1 MPDITVEEF
10 AQDVGVSVKR
20 IQEQL
25 VEAGLS
31 NKNAE
36 DVISDVEKS
45 KLLSFLRKKHG
56 KDSGDG
62 PRKITLRRKTISE
75 LKVPV
80 ASQGRAKPRSK
91 TVSIEFRKRRTYAK
105 RSDLTDTAKEE
116 KKVKASEEKIQEPEI
131 ESSEAKNDELPIK
144 KEVADNKPER
154 VVDVVQKPEENE
166 TINQENLLQGKNEVK
181 SMPIQNLP
189 ESEVKKVTTKDKKK
203 KKEQVHHKR
212 EELHV
217 TSKTS
222 GKRRKKT
229 YIKPVIPQQ
238 KNKQHGFEKP
248 TAPIVREVEIPENIS
263 VSELGQRM
271 SVKGSEVVKILMGLG
286 TMTTINQIIDQE
298 TAILVVE
305 EIGHNGIALKEE
317 NIEEDLANLIQYK
330 DKPKTRPAVI
340 TVMGHVDHGKTT
352 LLDFIRKTKVVDGE
366 AGGITQHI
374 GAYEVET
381 SKGKLTFIDT
391 PGHAAFSSMRA
402 RGANT
407 TDIVV
412 LVVAANDGI
421 KPQTEEAIN
430 HAKAA
435 DVSIVVAINKIDLDG
450 ADPDKVK
457 GDLAAL
463 DLTPDD
469 WGGNTQMV
477 PVSAIKGDGI
487 EDLLERIALEA
498 EILELKA
505 NYEGAAQG
513 VVIESELDKFK
524 GSVSTFLIQN
534 GTLKVGDLVVSGN
547 AMGKIKSIVNSDGN
561 KIKQAG
567 PSAAVE
573 VLGLNSVPTAGD
585 QFQVVKNDKQ
595 AREISEYR
603 TSKEK
608 EKKLLKQKD
617 ESVGDLFETLGQE
630 TKKVLNVIVKTDV
643 GGTCEAVVAAL
654 HDLGNDKAKVKLV
667 SSGVGGIS
675 ESDANLAV
683 AVESIILGFNVRAD
697 NAAKKIIEEENIP
710 LSYHSIIYELL
721 DDVKA
726 RMSGLLDPI
735 IKEEILGTSEVL
747 EVFNS
752 PKFGQVAGCNVIEG
766 NVLRNKP
773 VRVLRDDIVIFEGE
787 LNSLRR
793 FKEDVNEVKNG
804 NECGMGIKN
813 YKDIKPGDKI
823 EVFDRKEEA
832 QQI

>member
-1 MPDITVEEF
+1 MAITVKDF
-10 AQDVGVSVKR
+10 AKTLKISDKA
-20 IQEQL
+20 L
-25 VEAGLS
+25 VDRMQKAGLS
-31 NKNAE
+31 HSKASDEITASDKQALLKFLKGTKTQSKSVRSESGVTVTSKGKSSSAISTNKSY
-36 DVISDVEKS
+36 SDN
-45 KLLSFLRKKHG
+45 
-56 KDSGDG
+56 
-62 PRKITLRRKTISE
+62 
-75 LKVPV
+75 
-80 ASQGRAKPRSK
+80 
-91 TVSIEFRKRRTYAK
+91 IEAK
-105 RSDLTDTAKEE
+105 RAA
-116 KKVKASEEKIQEPEI
+116 ASEQ
-131 ESSEAKNDELPIK
+131 L
-144 KEVADNKPER
+144 
-154 VVDVVQKPEENE
+154 
-166 TINQENLLQGKNEVK
+166 
-181 SMPIQNLP
+181 
-189 ESEVKKVTTKDKKK
+189 
-203 KKEQVHHKR
+203 KEQQTKR
-212 EELHV
+212 EEQLKAATKQKQEQRNKFAKKNEEKQNV
-217 TSKTS
+217 QPIDVKDQLSS
-222 GKRRKKT
+222 AVNAYKRKEGSNFEDSQHQFEAPKEIIKKD
-229 YIKPVIPQQ
+229 I
-238 KNKQHGFEKP
+238 
-248 TAPIVREVEIPENIS
+248 EIPSNIQ
-263 VSELGQRM
+263 VGELAKLM
-271 SVKGSEVVKILMGLG
+271 AVKGGEVVKNLMGLG
-286 TMTTINQIIDQE
+286 VIATLNDIIDQE

-305 EIGHNGIALKEE
+305 EIGHNGVAIEEE
-317 NIEEDLANLIQYK
+317 NLEEDLANLIQYK
-330 DKPKTRPAVI
+330 DEPKSRPAVI

-435 DVSIVVAINKIDLDG
+435 GVSIVVAINKIDLDG
-450 ADPDKVK
+450 ADPEKVK
-457 GDLAAL
+457 GDLAAK

-477 PVSAIKGDGI
+477 PVSALKGDGVD
-487 EDLLERIALEA
+487 ELLERIALEA

-505 NYEGAAQG
+505 HYEGAAQG
-513 VVIESELDKFK
+513 VVIESQLDKFR

-547 AMGKIKSIVNSDGN
+547 SMGKIKSIVNSDGD

-567 PSAAVE
+567 PSAAIE

-595 AREISEYR
+595 AREIAEYR
-603 TSKEK
+603 STKEK

-630 TKKVLNVIVKTDV
+630 AKKVLNVIIKTDV
-643 GGTCEAVVAAL
+643 GGTCEAIIAAL
-654 HDLGNDKAKVKLV
+654 HDLGNEKAKVKIV

-697 NAAKKIIEEENIP
+697 NAAKKIIEDEVIP

-726 RMSGLLDPI
+726 RMSGMLDPI
-735 IKEEILGTSEVL
+735 IREEIVGTAEVL

-813 YKDIKPGDKI
+813 YKDIKAGDKI

-832 QQI
+832 QTI

>member
-1 MPDITVEEF
+1 MAITVKDF
-10 AQDVGVSVKR
+10 AKTLKISDKALIDRMQK
-20 IQEQL
+20 
-25 VEAGLS
+25 AGLS
-31 NKNAE
+31 HSSS
-36 DVISDVEKS
+36 SDEVTASDKQALLRFLKGTKTQSQSIKS
-45 KLLSFLRKKHG
+45 
-56 KDSGDG
+56 DSGVTVTSKG
-62 PRKITLRRKTISE
+62 KSSLST
-75 LKVPV
+75 
-80 ASQGRAKPRSK
+80 ASKKSY
-91 TVSIEFRKRRTYAK
+91 SDNIEAK
-105 RSDLTDTAKEE
+105 RAA
-116 KKVKASEEKIQEPEI
+116 ASEQ
-131 ESSEAKNDELPIK
+131 L
-144 KEVADNKPER
+144 
-154 VVDVVQKPEENE
+154 
-166 TINQENLLQGKNEVK
+166 
-181 SMPIQNLP
+181 
-189 ESEVKKVTTKDKKK
+189 
-203 KKEQVHHKR
+203 KEQQTKR
-212 EELHV
+212 EEQLKAA
-217 TSKTS
+217 TKQKQEQKSKFA
-222 GKRRKKT
+222 KKVEVKQNL
-229 YIKPVIPQQ
+229 KPVDVKDQLSSAVNAY
-238 KNKQHGFEKP
+238 KRKEGANFEDSKHQFE
-248 TAPIVREVEIPENIS
+248 APKEFIKKDIEVPNTIQ
-263 VSELGQRM
+263 VGELAKSM
-271 SVKGSEVVKILMGLG
+271 AVKGGEVVKNLMSLG
-286 TMTTINQIIDQE
+286 VIATLNDFIDQE

-305 EIGHNGIALKEE
+305 EIGHNGVAVQEE
-317 NIEEDLANLIQYK
+317 NLEEDLANLIQYN
-330 DKPKTRPAVI
+330 DEPKIRPAVI

-352 LLDFIRKTKVVDGE
+352 LLDFIRKTKVVEGE

-374 GAYEVET
+374 GAYEVDT

-435 DVSIVVAINKIDLDG
+435 GVSIVVAINKIDLDG
-450 ADPDKVK
+450 ADPEKVK
-457 GDLAAL
+457 GDLAAK

-469 WGGNTQMV
+469 WGGNIQMV
-477 PVSAIKGDGI
+477 PVSALKGDGVD
-487 EDLLERIALEA
+487 DLLERIALEA

-505 NYEGAAQG
+505 HHEGAAQG
-513 VVIESELDKFK
+513 VIIESELDKFR

-547 AMGKIKSIVNSDGN
+547 AIGKIKSIVNSDGN

-585 QFQVVKNDKQ
+585 KFQVVKNDKQ

-603 TSKEK
+603 TTKEK

-617 ESVGDLFETLGQE
+617 ESAGDLFETLGQE
-630 TKKVLNVIVKTDV
+630 SKKVLNVIVKTDV
-643 GGTCEAVVAAL
+643 GGTCEAILAAL
-654 HDLGNDKAKVKLV
+654 NDLGNEKAKVKIV

-697 NAAKKIIEEENIP
+697 NAAKKIIEEEAIP

-735 IKEEILGTSEVL
+735 IKEEIVGTAEVL

-832 QQI
+832 QTI

>member
-1 MPDITVEEF
+1 MAITVKDF
-10 AQDVGVSVKR
+10 AKTLKISDKALLERMQN
-20 IQEQL
+20 
-25 VEAGLS
+25 AGLS
-31 NKNAE
+31 HSKGSDEVTPSDKQALLKFLKGNKSSQPKSVTSESGVTVTSKGKSSSATSSNKSY
-36 DVISDVEKS
+36 SDN
-45 KLLSFLRKKHG
+45 
-56 KDSGDG
+56 
-62 PRKITLRRKTISE
+62 
-75 LKVPV
+75 
-80 ASQGRAKPRSK
+80 
-91 TVSIEFRKRRTYAK
+91 IEAK
-105 RSDLTDTAKEE
+105 RAA
-116 KKVKASEEKIQEPEI
+116 ASEQ
-131 ESSEAKNDELPIK
+131 L
-144 KEVADNKPER
+144 
-154 VVDVVQKPEENE
+154 
-166 TINQENLLQGKNEVK
+166 
-181 SMPIQNLP
+181 
-189 ESEVKKVTTKDKKK
+189 
-203 KKEQVHHKR
+203 KEQQIKR
-212 EELHV
+212 EEQLKAA
-217 TSKTS
+217 TKL
-222 GKRRKKT
+222 K
-229 YIKPVIPQQ
+229 QEQ
-238 KNKQHGFEKP
+238 KNKFKKKNLEKP
-248 TAPIVREVEIPENIS
+248 NDQPVDVKDQLSSAVNAYKRKEKGVFDETEHQFEAPKEFIKKDIEVPDTIQ
-263 VSELGQRM
+263 VGELAKLM
-271 SVKGSEVVKILMGLG
+271 AVKGNLVVKNLMGLG
-286 TMTTINQIIDQE
+286 VVATLNDFIDQE

-305 EIGHNGIALKEE
+305 EIGHNGIAVEEE
-317 NIEEDLANLIQYK
+317 NLEEDLANLIQYK

-352 LLDFIRKTKVVDGE
+352 LLDFIRKTKVVEDE

-381 SKGKLTFIDT
+381 PKGRLTFIDT

-407 TDIVV
+407 TDIVI

-435 DVSIVVAINKIDLDG
+435 GVSIVVAINKIDLEG

-457 GDLAAL
+457 GDLAAQ
-463 DLTPDD
+463 DLTPED
-469 WGGNTQMV
+469 WGGNIQMV
-477 PVSAIKGDGI
+477 PISALTGDGI
-487 EDLLERIALEA
+487 DDLLERIALEA
-498 EILELKA
+498 EILELEA
-505 NYEGAAQG
+505 HYDGAAQG
-513 VVIESELDKFK
+513 VVIESELDKFR

-547 AMGKIKSIVNSDGN
+547 AMGKIKSILDSEGN
-561 KIKQAG
+561 KIKEAG
-567 PSAAVE
+567 PSAAVQ

-585 QFQVVKNDKQ
+585 HFQVVKNDKQ

-603 TSKEK
+603 ATKEK

-617 ESVGDLFETLGQE
+617 ESVGDLFENLGQE
-630 TKKVLNVIVKTDV
+630 AKKVLNVIVKTDV
-643 GGTCEAVVAAL
+643 AGTCEAIIAAL
-654 HDLGNDKAKVKLV
+654 NDLNNEKAKVKIV

-697 NAAKKIIEEENIP
+697 NAAKKIIEDELIS

-735 IKEEILGTSEVL
+735 IKEEIVGTAEVL

-752 PKFGQVAGCNVIEG
+752 PKFGQVAGCNVVEG

-773 VRVLRDDIVIFEGE
+773 VRVLRDEIVIFEGE

>member
-1 MPDITVEEF
+1 MAITVKDF
-10 AQDVGVSVKR
+10 AKTLKISDKALLERMQN
-20 IQEQL
+20 
-25 VEAGLS
+25 AGLS
-31 NKNAE
+31 HSKSSDEITPSDKQALLKFLKGNKSSQSKSVTSESGVTVTSKGKSSSATSSNKSY
-36 DVISDVEKS
+36 SDN
-45 KLLSFLRKKHG
+45 
-56 KDSGDG
+56 
-62 PRKITLRRKTISE
+62 
-75 LKVPV
+75 
-80 ASQGRAKPRSK
+80 
-91 TVSIEFRKRRTYAK
+91 IEAK
-105 RSDLTDTAKEE
+105 RAA
-116 KKVKASEEKIQEPEI
+116 ASEQ
-131 ESSEAKNDELPIK
+131 L
-144 KEVADNKPER
+144 
-154 VVDVVQKPEENE
+154 
-166 TINQENLLQGKNEVK
+166 
-181 SMPIQNLP
+181 
-189 ESEVKKVTTKDKKK
+189 
-203 KKEQVHHKR
+203 KEQQTKR
-212 EELHV
+212 EEQL
-217 TSKTS
+217 KAAA
-222 GKRRKKT
+222 KLK
-229 YIKPVIPQQ
+229 QEQ
-238 KNKQHGFEKP
+238 KNKFKKKSLEKTNDKPVDVKDQLSSAVNAYRRKEKGVFDESEHQFETPKEF
-248 TAPIVREVEIPENIS
+248 IKRDIEVPETIQ
-263 VSELGQRM
+263 VGELAKLM
-271 SVKGSEVVKILMGLG
+271 AVKGNQVVKNLMSLG
-286 TMTTINQIIDQE
+286 VVATLNDFIDQE

-305 EIGHNGIALKEE
+305 EIGHNGIAIEEE
-317 NIEEDLANLIQYK
+317 NLEEDLANLIQYK
-330 DKPKTRPAVI
+330 DKLRTRPPVI

-381 SKGKLTFIDT
+381 SKGRLTFIDT

-407 TDIVV
+407 TDIVI

-435 DVSIVVAINKIDLDG
+435 GVSIVVAINKIDLEG

-457 GDLAAL
+457 GDLAAK
-463 DLTPDD
+463 DLTPED
-469 WGGNTQMV
+469 WGGNIQMV
-477 PVSAIKGDGI
+477 PISALKGDGVD
-487 EDLLERIALEA
+487 DLLERIALEA
-498 EILELKA
+498 EILELEA
-505 NYEGAAQG
+505 HYDGAAQG
-513 VVIESELDKFK
+513 VVIESELDKFR

-547 AMGKIKSIVNSDGN
+547 TMGKIKSILDSDGN
-561 KIKQAG
+561 KIKEAG
-567 PSAAVE
+567 PSAAVQ

-585 QFQVVKNDKQ
+585 LFQVVKNDKQ

-617 ESVGDLFETLGQE
+617 ESVGDLFENLGQQA
-630 TKKVLNVIVKTDV
+630 KKVLNVIIKTDV
-643 GGTCEAVVAAL
+643 AGTCEAIIAAL
-654 HDLGNDKAKVKLV
+654 NDLSNEKAKVKIV

-697 NAAKKIIEEENIP
+697 NKAKKIIEDESIS

-735 IKEEILGTSEVL
+735 IKEEIVGTAEVL

-752 PKFGQVAGCNVIEG
+752 PKFGQVAGCNVVEG

-773 VRVLRDDIVIFEGE
+773 VRVLRDEIVIFEGE

-832 QQI
+832 QQL